1 MALQHHV
8 VCYVGMEKKHI
19 ITISG
24 KPGSGK
30 SSTADKVAELLSY
43 TRHSSGDM
51 VRNIL
56 QREGLTLKE
65 YNEKAIGDHSLD
77 TKIDEYLRNLR
88 NKKDVVIDSRL
99 GFYWIPESFKVY
111 LDLDIQVATARIY
124 KDAVNNKM
132 RLKSGE
138 TVTSLDLV
146 AEQVKKRMETEQ
158 NRFKELYSIDPYN
171 RAHFDLVVDTS
182 RHSPETV
189 ALTIFDVYRRWL
201 KTDIWKQEVSTVPL
215 GYSFKNQY

>member
-1 MALQHHV
+1 MLLV
-8 VCYVGMEKKHI
+8 MERKHI

-30 SSTADKVAELLSY
+30 SSTADKVAELLGY

-51 VRNIL
+51 VRSIL
-56 QREGLTLKE
+56 QRENMTLSD
-65 YNEKAIGDHSLD
+65 YNRQALNNHSLD

-88 NKKDVVIDSRL
+88 NKKDIVIDSRL

-111 LDLDIQVATARIY
+111 LDLDIQVATVRIY
-124 KDAVNNKM
+124 KDAVSNNM

-138 TVTSLDLV
+138 MIDSLDLV
-146 AEQVKKRMETEQ
+146 AKQVKARMETEQ
-158 NRFKELYSIDPYN
+158 NRFRELYNVDPYN
-171 RAHFDLVVDTS
+171 QAHFDLVIDTS
-182 RHSPETV
+182 RHSPQTV
-189 ALTIFDVYRRWL
+189 ALTVFDVYRKWL
-201 KTDIWKQEVSTVPL
+201 KTSVWKQEFSTIPL

>member
-1 MALQHHV
+1 
-8 VCYVGMEKKHI
+8 MERKHI

-30 SSTADKVAELLSY
+30 SSTADKVAQMLGY

-51 VRNIL
+51 VRTIL
-56 QREGLTLKE
+56 AREKMTLRE
-65 YNEKAIGDHSLD
+65 YNDQATDDHSLD
-77 TKIDEYLRNLR
+77 EKIDVYLRNLR
-88 NKKDVVIDSRL
+88 TKNNIVIDSRL

-111 LDLDIQVATARIY
+111 LDLDIQVATVRIY
-124 KDAVNNKM
+124 KDAVSNNM

-138 TVTSLDLV
+138 VADSLGLV
-146 AEQVKKRMETEQ
+146 AEQVKSRMEGERD
-158 NRFKELYSIDPYN
+158 RFKTMYNVDPYN
-171 RAHFDLVVDTS
+171 PEHFDLVIDTA

-189 ALTIFDVYRRWL
+189 ALTVFDIYRRWL
-201 KTDIWKQEVSTVPL
+201 KTDTWKQEVSTIPL

>member
-1 MALQHHV
+1 
-8 VCYVGMEKKHI
+8 MEKKHI

-30 SSTADKVAELLSY
+30 SSTADRVAELLSY

-56 QREGLTLKE
+56 QREGITLKE
-65 YNEKAIGDHSLD
+65 YNAKAIEDHSLD
-77 TKIDEYLRNLR
+77 VKIDEYLRDLR
-88 NKKDVVIDSRL
+88 SKKDIVVDSRL

-111 LDLDIQVATARIY
+111 LDLDLQVATARIY

-138 TVTSLDLV
+138 TVSSLELV
-146 AEQVKKRMETEQ
+146 AEQVRRRQEAEQ
-158 NRFKELYSIDPYN
+158 SRFKQLYNVDPYN
-171 RAHFDLVVDTS
+171 LSHFDLIVDTS

>member
-1 MALQHHV
+1 
-8 VCYVGMEKKHI
+8 MERKHI

-30 SSTADKVAELLSY
+30 SSTADKVSDMLGY

-51 VRNIL
+51 VRTIL
-56 QREGLTLKE
+56 AREGMTLSD
-65 YNEKAIGDHSLD
+65 YNRLAVNNHQLD
-77 TKIDEYLRNLR
+77 EKIDVYLRNLR
-88 NKKDVVIDSRL
+88 NKNNIVIDSRL

-111 LDLDIQVATARIY
+111 LELDIQVATVRIY
-124 KDAVNNKM
+124 KDAVSNNM

-138 TVTSLDLV
+138 VADSLGLV
-146 AEQVKKRMETEQ
+146 ATQVKNRMEAEQ
-158 NRFKELYSIDPYN
+158 DRFKNLYNVDPYN
-171 RAHFDLVVDTS
+171 SEHFDLVIDTS

-189 ALTIFDVYRRWL
+189 ALTVFDTYRRWL
-201 KTDIWKQEVSTVPL
+201 KTDTWKKELSTVPL